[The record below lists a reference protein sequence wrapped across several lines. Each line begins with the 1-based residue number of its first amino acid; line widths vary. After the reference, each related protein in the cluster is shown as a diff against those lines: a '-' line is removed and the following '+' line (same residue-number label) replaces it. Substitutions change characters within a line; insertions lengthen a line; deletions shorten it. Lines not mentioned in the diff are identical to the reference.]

1 MKEKWSN
8 LLYLI
13 YPLIPIVT
21 VSISRLLRLAQGEKN
36 EEIVIGVFI
45 GVIIDL
51 LLAIVHAFIRQKN
64 C

>member
-51 LLAIVHAFIRQKN
+51 LLAIVHAFIRQKK